1 MPQTCAKLR
10 RYDKIKML
18 SNCRLCSSRRR
29 CCRHA
34 AAAAAKAPINVR
46 ARSRYRNSQQVRR
59 LSLSVCLSVCRAR
72 AAERWVLREAAARFG
87 RLPEDERRV
96 CAPVRPYAPQRRL
109 TSYLFAAPRD
119 RCARRPTRAARSVSL
134 AGRLSG
140 CADNGKATFACA
152 PICDRPTASDPI
164 SRPRGAHY
172 TARPTGGR
180 ERAQPKRAESAAA
193 AAGETPLPWALR
205 APQRAPLG
213 ACLSPD

>member
-1 MPQTCAKLR
+1 MPQTYAKLR
-10 RYDKIKML
+10 RDDKIKML

-29 CCRHA
+29 CCRHAAAA

-72 AAERWVLREAAARFG
+72 AAERWVLREAAARFR
-87 RLPEDERRV
+87 RLPEDERRAV
-96 CAPVRPYAPQRRL
+96 CAPVRPYAAQRRL

-140 CADNGKATFACA
+140 RADNGKATFACA

-164 SRPRGAHY
+164 SRPRGRRPLHRPP
-172 TARPTGGR
+172 ARRP
-180 ERAQPKRAESAAA
+180 
-193 AAGETPLPWALR
+193 
-205 APQRAPLG
+205 
-213 ACLSPD
+213 